1 MIVDVE
7 TTVNAQ
13 GAHNLIYSYLQ
24 LLQKALNDLAVNLS
38 PELAREKNETLRAI
52 TKLSDNLVIDGLQ
65 VYETEDTTRAL
76 AVFSQELKNKFVT
89 WNSPLLHFYI
99 DYLVLGSIGD
109 FSVNFKAEL
118 SPVGQVF
125 LAEIV
130 SQSWVETFLLEEFSQ
145 TDKEQLPV
153 VGRVILGYSIVA
165 LKGLY
170 ETYKPSLLEPDND
183 SADSEQ
189 VWGQILNSIKA
200 QHSKRLNALG
210 FMP

>member
-13 GAHNLIYSYLQ
+13 GAHNLIYGYLQ
-24 LLQKALNDLAVNLS
+24 LLQQALNDLEVDLS

-52 TKLSDNLVIDGLQ
+52 TKLSDNLVVDGVQ
-65 VYETEDTTRAL
+65 VDETEEVTRNL
-76 AVFSQELKNKFVT
+76 AAFSQELKNKFAS
-89 WNSPLLHFYI
+89 WNSPLLDFYI

-109 FSVNFKAEL
+109 FGANLKAEL
-118 SPVGQVF
+118 SPVGQVL
-125 LAEIV
+125 LAEIG
-130 SQSWVETFLLEEFSQ
+130 SQNWVETFLLEEFSQ
-145 TDKEQLPV
+145 TDKEQFPV

-165 LKGLY
+165 IKGLY
-170 ETYKPSLLEPDND
+170 ETYKLSPFETNNE

-189 VWGQILNSIKA
+189 AWGQILNSIKA
-200 QHSKRLNALG
+200 QHSKRLTALG